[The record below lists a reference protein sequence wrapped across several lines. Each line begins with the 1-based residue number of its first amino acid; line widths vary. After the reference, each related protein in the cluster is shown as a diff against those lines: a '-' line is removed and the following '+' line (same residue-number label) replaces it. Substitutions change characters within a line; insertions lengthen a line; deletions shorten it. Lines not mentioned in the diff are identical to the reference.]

1 MQEPELTRIFDT
13 IEFKDAYRISYL
25 TNVVTV
31 GTYAQIHSDF
41 GIIRAE
47 YHLLMCL
54 AHFPALSAQDVS
66 QITRR
71 PRNSISRAVHRMLAE
86 GYLERADDPDDGR
99 QAVLTITDAGRALH
113 TKVAARLRDR
123 QEEVLAPLSSSERRQ
138 LDALLQKLSLHAS
151 MLPT

>member
-1 MQEPELTRIFDT
+1 MQEADLTRIFDT
-13 IEFKDAYRISYL
+13 IEFRDAYRMSYL

-31 GTYAQIHSDF
+31 GTYAQIRIDF

-54 AHFPALSAQDVS
+54 AHFPVLNAQEVS

-71 PRNSISRAVHRMLAE
+71 PRNSISRAVHGMLAE

-99 QAVLTITDAGRALH
+99 QAVLTITDTGRALH
-113 TKVAARLRDR
+113 AKVAARLLDR
-123 QEEVLAPLSSSERRQ
+123 QEAVLAPLSATERRQ

-151 MLPT
+151 TLPT